1 MQQNTVR
8 SPRLL
13 NFDRDNRYQ
22 PYEPRARQ
30 RELPAEEVIENIKK
44 NLEQNPDIESKLMD
58 APEVC
63 YFDENDELVV
73 PDNQVRPYYDLLPR

>member
-1 MQQNTVR
+1 MR

-22 PYEPRARQ
+22 PYEPRSCVL
-30 RELPAEEVIENIKK
+30 ELPAEEVIENIKK

-63 YFDENDELVV
+63 HFDENDELVV